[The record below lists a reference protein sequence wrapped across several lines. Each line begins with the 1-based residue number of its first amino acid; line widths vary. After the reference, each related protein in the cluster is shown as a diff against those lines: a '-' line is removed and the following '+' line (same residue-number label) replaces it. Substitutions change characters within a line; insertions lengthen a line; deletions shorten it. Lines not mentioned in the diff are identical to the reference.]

1 MKISIIGKGN
11 VGSALA
17 RRFGEAGHAV
27 TVTDSSTAP
36 DQVVAQVAE
45 ADVTVLAVPFPAV
58 AQLDGKVKTALD
70 GKIVID
76 VTNPLAADFMSL
88 TLGHT
93 TSAGEQVAAALPG
106 ARVVKA
112 FNTVFAATLDTPEL
126 GGGTLFLPVAADDE
140 AAKKTVLELG
150 RQLGFDA
157 VDVGPL
163 VNSRYL
169 EPAVELLIQLAYG
182 VGLGANIGFTL
193 ARA

>member
-1 MKISIIGKGN
+1 MKISIIGEGN

-17 RRFGEAGHAV
+17 RRLATAGH
-27 TVTDSSTAP
+27 TVTTANSATAA
-36 DQVVAQVAE
+36 DQVAAQVAE

-58 AQLDGKVKTALD
+58 AQLDAEIKTALRD
-70 GKIVID
+70 KVVID

-88 TLGHT
+88 TVGHT
-93 TSAGEQVAAALPG
+93 TSAGEQVAATLPG

-112 FNTVFAATLDTPEL
+112 FNTVFAATLDTA
-126 GGGTLFLPVAADDE
+126 GLFLPVASDDE

-150 RQLGFDA
+150 TQLGFDA
-157 VDVGPL
+157 VDAGPL
-163 VNSRYL
+163 ANARYL

-182 VGLGANIGFTL
+182 RGMGPGIGFTL

>member
-17 RRFGEAGHAV
+17 RRLATAGH
-27 TVTDSSTAP
+27 TVTTANSSTAP
-36 DQVVAQVAE
+36 DQVAAQVAE
-45 ADVTVLAVPFPAV
+45 ADVTVLAVPFSAV
-58 AQLDGKVKTALD
+58 AQFDAGIRTALRD
-70 GKIVID
+70 KVVID

-88 TLGHT
+88 TIGHT

-112 FNTVFAATLDTPEL
+112 FNTVFAATLDTP
-126 GGGTLFLPVAADDE
+126 GLFLPVAADDE
-140 AAKKTVLELG
+140 TAKKTVLELG
-150 RQLGFDA
+150 AQLGFDA
-157 VDVGPL
+157 VDAGPL
-163 VNSRYL
+163 ANARYL

-182 VGLGANIGFTL
+182 LGMGASIGLTL